1 MIDYKEFR
9 NKQLKED
16 PELKRYYDEL
26 TPEFSVIRAVIKK
39 RKETGLTQ
47 SELADRI
54 DTKQSAI
61 ARFESGDY
69 NPTLSMLNKI
79 ANALGAKLKVSIT

>member
-1 MIDYKEFR
+1 MEDYSKVKKDFLKNKKIKKEYDR
-9 NKQLKED
+9 LK
-16 PELKRYYDEL
+16 
-26 TPEFSVIRAVIKK
+26 PEFDAIAEVIQR
-39 RKETGLTQ
+39 
-47 SELADRI
+47 RI
-54 DTKQSAI
+54 DKGVTQAQLAEKLGTKQSAI